1 MPSEMP
7 VEITANIKSSSVKQ
21 YGLCLKEGNN
31 NTNNQYIRVGAEG
44 TYKGATITST
54 AYTQSNNTT
63 SVPSSNTSF
72 PIKITYDGTN
82 ITGYI
87 DGASVISHSKTFNP
101 LYVMLLAWGVT
112 GRTVTVTDLKVKPL

>member
-31 NTNNQYIRVGAEG
+31 STNNQYIRVGAEG

-54 AYTQSNNTT
+54 QYTQSNNTT
-63 SVPSSNTSF
+63 STPSANVSF

-87 DGASVISHSKTFNP
+87 DGVSVISHSKTFNP